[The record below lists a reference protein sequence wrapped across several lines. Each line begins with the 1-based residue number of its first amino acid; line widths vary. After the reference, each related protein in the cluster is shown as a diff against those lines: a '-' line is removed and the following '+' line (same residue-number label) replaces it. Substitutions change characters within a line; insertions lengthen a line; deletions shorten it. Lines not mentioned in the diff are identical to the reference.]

1 MFHFWISK
9 KPSSRR
15 MWLIFIFSLLL
26 LHLVCS
32 SYNTATLVMFRN
44 SYLLTLSSNLRFRCE
59 LVLLHCTLLY
69 CLLPATCSKLT
80 CGSQHFRLHVLH
92 TRLLYVASKLEVRLR
107 LPQPCLTTTVLCIL
121 SLKECWGHNAN
132 VTILHFSRRDERKE
146 VGRDSRRFEKERSVL
161 AKLRLV
167 QSRGNTV
174 NTA

>member
-1 MFHFWISK
+1 VSKTNVTVYLSGGIKKHLVKIQADVSVKGVDHINMFHFWISK

-107 LPQPCLTTTVLCIL
+107 LP
-121 SLKECWGHNAN
+121 
-132 VTILHFSRRDERKE
+132 
-146 VGRDSRRFEKERSVL
+146 
-161 AKLRLV
+161 
-167 QSRGNTV
+167 
-174 NTA
+174 